1 MVKTKKQ
8 ALTLIMTIVATFAT
22 LLFANKLHINS
33 FWLNPVLIF
42 TIMSVKSKNDMQ
54 KGLGISAFLIYTI
67 SMFLRLT
74 YVGFLSAVVNLSI
87 ISAIIYVYGNA
98 NMSENEKPIPG
109 RFKAVILGVV
119 ALILSM
125 IPYSIL
131 DLIWQSTI
139 LEISGKTAILYGLT
153 LILEYIA
160 RQAEKE
166 ADYVLQIQASH
177 PKKHRNHSLTIQ
189 FLAIW
194 LLILNMTILGYITNT
209 AVKGYHLIFTVE
221 IVTMIITFFIKP
233 HNENDVMNTV
243 YTWLRPFQSLAL
255 FVLLVVHNQPSIWN
269 ITYLVILAL
278 VYTLCMMRKIGT
290 KLGLFVSACALFL
303 PVFGM
308 VSNPYNWT
316 SQSKPTVMDVLF
328 AKDKVS
334 IQNITPHEL
343 IDNNGKVLD
352 QLRKENKNEM
362 LRKFVDNFNKK
373 NYYTTIKVDND
384 QYNYIFYHANL
395 TDEYGEINEDSPH
408 QTLTFSVH
416 VKEQKNNEAELI
428 NPEPLFNSIE
438 SEGIYDDGPNETKGY
453 GKLLSVLNNDGAI
466 TEGDL
471 DDGYYGIRYRVYDQ
485 YGQMIKQKTINIKVT
500 RGKLTMDDT
509 L

>member
-42 TIMSVKSKNDMQ
+42 TIMTAKSKNDIQ
-54 KGLGISAFLIYTI
+54 KGIGISAFLIYTI

-74 YVGFLSAVVNLSI
+74 YVGFLSAVVNLAI
-87 ISAIIYVYGNA
+87 ISAIIYMYGNA

-109 RFKAVILGVV
+109 RFKAVILGLV

-125 IPYSIL
+125 IPYAIL
-131 DLIWQSTI
+131 DLLWQGTI
-139 LEISGKTAILYGLT
+139 LEIGGKTAILYGLT

-166 ADYVLQIQASH
+166 ADYVLQIQTAH
-177 PKKHRNHSLTIQ
+177 PKRHRNHSLTIQ

-194 LLILNMTILGYITNT
+194 LLILNMTILGYIMNT
-209 AVKGYHLIFTVE
+209 AVNGYHLIFTVE
-221 IVTMIITFFIKP
+221 IVTMIITFFMKP

-255 FVLLVVHNQPSIWN
+255 LALLVIHNQPSIWN

-290 KLGLFVSACALFL
+290 KLGLFVSACVLFL

-316 SQSKPTVMDVLF
+316 SKAKPTVIDVLF
-328 AKDKVS
+328 AKDKNA

-343 IDNNGKVLD
+343 IDNDGEAWE
-352 QLRKENKNEM
+352 QFRKENKNEM
-362 LRKFVDNFNKK
+362 LSKFVDNFNKK
-373 NYYTTIKVDND
+373 NYYTTIKVDD
-384 QYNYIFYHANL
+384 GQYNYIFYHASL

-416 VKEQKNNEAELI
+416 VKEQKNKEAELI
-428 NPEPLFNSIE
+428 NPELLFNSIE
-438 SEGIYDDGPNETKGY
+438 SEGIYDKGPSETKGY
-453 GKLLSVLNNDGAI
+453 GKLLTLLNKDGAI

-485 YGQMIKQKTINIKVT
+485 YGNMVKQRNINIKIT
-500 RGKLTMDDT
+500 RGQITIDET
-509 L
+509 I